1 MPDRTDLKAKKKAA
15 KEKRKVA
22 RQDVRYKKK
31 VRRAKSKETLGRLT
45 GNEVKQVKAEIKL
58 DRLKTKRAK
67 QLERRGRDM
76 TKPLSDSKFDDEK

>member
-1 MPDRTDLKAKKKAA
+1 MPDKTDLKAKKKAA

>member
-15 KEKRKVA
+15 REKRKVA